1 MVMTLQPLFP
11 FLLLTKIATVAASAA
26 ISKNVRLSAVKLR
39 VGPVEPPVGP
49 VKLPVSPFNPATT
62 LFAKSAKKP
71 TALLAPPE
79 PIWSPN
85 AKESISATTVS
96 SMS

>member
-1 MVMTLQPLFP
+1 MVMTLQPLLP
-11 FLLLTKIATVAASAA
+11 FLLLTKIATIAASAA

-39 VGPVEPPVGP
+39 VGPELPVCP
-49 VKLPVSPFNPATT
+49 VKPPVSPFNPATT

-79 PIWSPN
+79 PVWSPN

-96 SMS
+96 SML